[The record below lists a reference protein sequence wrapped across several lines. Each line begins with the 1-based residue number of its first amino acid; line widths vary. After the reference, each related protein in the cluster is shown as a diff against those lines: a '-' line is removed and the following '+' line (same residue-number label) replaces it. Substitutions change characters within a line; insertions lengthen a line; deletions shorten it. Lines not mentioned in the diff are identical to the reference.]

1 MFNLRKYILF
11 IISIIISI
19 SFMVSCSK
27 ATDPSYESSLTG
39 GINTT
44 TNANINNNIMTVW
57 CGPVKHTISVS
68 EENLRKI
75 WRRAFFDRTVYRNSD
90 MTSVTGY
97 VDTNGNYH
105 DGSSTTVRTSFRA
118 VGLTT
123 YQGRVTVCGIYYD
136 ETYGFGNR
144 WRKII
149 VTPEYVEQAAYG
161 VSSYAPTTNADGSL
175 ESPPANFFFDTGF
188 VWYNFIFGVMEH

>member
-1 MFNLRKYILF
+1 MFNLRKYYLF

-75 WRRAFFDRTVYRNSD
+75 WRNSFFDRTIYSSSA
-90 MTSVTGY
+90 MTSITGRT
-97 VDTNGNYH
+97 DTNGNYY
-105 DGSSTTVRTSFRA
+105 DSRSPTTIRTSFRG

-123 YQGRVTVCGIYYD
+123 YQGRITVCGIYYD

-161 VSSYAPTTNADGSL
+161 SANITTNSDGSL
-175 ESPPANFFFDTGF
+175 QSPPANFFFDTGF